1 MGPSNL
7 EGQSVSPNLE
17 CFDCFLIWSGQ
28 VVISF
33 IASCFLPSVC
43 RAVIGE
49 LDEDLDSEIVLD
61 DIRADPLNPVVH

>member
-1 MGPSNL
+1 MYT
-7 EGQSVSPNLE
+7 VY
-17 CFDCFLIWSGQ
+17 
-28 VVISF
+28 IS
-33 IASCFLPSVC
+33 ASCFHSVC

>member
-1 MGPSNL
+1 MNL
-7 EGQSVSPNLE
+7 EMILFVPLY
-17 CFDCFLIWSGQ
+17 CI
-28 VVISF
+28 
-33 IASCFLPSVC
+33 C